1 MDPSVNFDPITWY
14 RYNLR
19 RVSHLPYVSPP
30 PLHER
35 KGAEIGV
42 DSQFGYAYN
51 DLVRSVRWRTF
62 NQYWL
67 LVI

>member
-1 MDPSVNFDPITWY
+1 MDPSVNFDPITLY

-19 RVSHLPYVSPP
+19 RVSHLPCVSPP

-35 KGAEIGV
+35 KGAERDVG
-42 DSQFGYAYN
+42 SQFGYACN

-62 NQYWL
+62 NQCWL